1 MVDTTAPALTIPAD
15 RTIEATSPAGASV
28 TFTATATDIVDL
40 TRPVSCNPASGTVFP
55 LGTTTVSCSA
65 TDKADN
71 TATGSFNVDVVDTT
85 APTLTVSADITAEA
99 TSPNGAAVTFPAA
112 TATDAADTNPTV
124 GCSPTI
130 GDTFALGT
138 TIVTCTAQDSA
149 NNVATESFTVDVVDT
164 TAPDLTLP
172 SDTFATAGPSG
183 AIVDYT
189 VSATDAVDTSPDI
202 VCDPPSGN
210 LFPLGT
216 TTVHCS
222 ATDDEGNV
230 STGSFDVT
238 VVDHGALV
246 LRLPAN
252 QAVEAT
258 GADGAEA
265 TFDVT
270 ATDDVDPSPD
280 ITCTHSSGETFPIG
294 DTAVRCTA
302 TDDHGNATTGGF
314 TITVHDTS
322 APLID
327 LPGDISVEATGPDGA
342 VVTWDVTAAD
352 AVAGTVPVTCTPL
365 SGSLFPLGTTT
376 VTCTASDSSPSA
388 AGFFGNSLRAQQA
401 DPGNIATGTFTVTV
415 TAAQTPPT
423 TTTPTTTTLPE
434 PTTTVAVELPATR

>member
-1 MVDTTAPALTIPAD
+1 MSCTAA
-15 RTIEATSPAGASV
+15 
-28 TFTATATDIVDL
+28 
-40 TRPVSCNPASGTVFP
+40 
-55 LGTTTVSCSA
+55 
-65 TDKADN
+65 DKADN
-71 TATGSFNVDVVDTT
+71 TATESFNVNVVDTT
-85 APTLTVSADITAEA
+85 APTLTVSADITTEA

-124 GCSPTI
+124 GCSPTS

-138 TIVTCTAQDSA
+138 TTVTCTAQDNA
-149 NNVATESFTVDVVDT
+149 NNVATDSFTVTVLDT

-222 ATDDEGNV
+222 ATDDDGNS
-230 STGSFDVT
+230 STGSFNVT
-238 VVDHGALV
+238 VLDHGAPV

-342 VVTWDVTAAD
+342 VVTWDVTATD

-388 AGFFGNSLRAQQA
+388 AGFFGNSLRPQQA